1 MEETKSVNK
10 TTVALKT
17 EVVKKANELMRV
29 YKTDLNMTIHRT
41 QLVELLINE
50 AYSRLVAEK

>member
-1 MEETKSVNK
+1 MGEAKSVNK
-10 TTVALKT
+10 TTVALKP
-17 EVVKKANELMRV
+17 EVVKKANELMQV

-50 AYSRLVAEK
+50 AYSRVVAKK